1 MEPLELVPPWWV
13 LLAAGLL
20 VVVTGVLL
28 YRWVA
33 LDELARVGG
42 RVRSVMAA
50 IVFSIAIA
58 LTGWGVWALTALP
71 PREVVFAVVW
81 VGVSGYFIVAAG
93 TFKTQLGRFET
104 GAGPTVRHLL
114 QALLW
119 GPIMVLMLLPRRR
132 GES

>member
-1 MEPLELVPPWWV
+1 MEPLDFVPPWWV

-20 VVVTGVLL
+20 VAVTGVLV

-33 LDELARVGG
+33 RDELARTGG
-42 RVRSVMAA
+42 RVRSILAA
-50 IVFSIAIA
+50 VVFSIAISV
-58 LTGWGVWALTALP
+58 TGWAVWLLTALP

-93 TFKTQLGRFET
+93 TFKTQLTKFET
-104 GAGPTVRHLL
+104 GAGATARHLL

-119 GPIMVLMLLPRRR
+119 GPIMVLMLLPPRKLER
-132 GES
+132 